1 MSVKIKLC
9 GMFRECDIDY
19 ANEAQPDYIGFVLE
33 FPKSHR
39 SIDRETALRLKKR
52 LSPEIKAVGV
62 FVDLP
67 ETACAEYANCGIID
81 LIQLHGNED
90 AEYIR
95 RLRQLTDAP
104 VIKAVKVRSADD
116 IANAQTLG
124 ADFLLLDNGTG
135 TGRSFDH
142 SLIGRAEIRQ
152 PFFLAGGLTPENLRQ
167 AALKVKPYCVDLSS
181 GIETDRI
188 KDREKM
194 LAAVKAVRGIDG
206 N

>member
-19 ANEAQPDYIGFVLE
+19 ANEARPDYIGFVLE

-39 SIDRETALRLKKR
+39 SIDRETALRLKER

-62 FVDLP
+62 FVNLP
-67 ETACAEYANCGIID
+67 ETACAEYAKCGIID
-81 LIQLHGNED
+81 MIQLHGNED

-116 IANAQTLG
+116 IAETQTLG

-142 SLIGRAEIRQ
+142 SLIDRAEIHQ

-167 AALKVKPYCVDLSS
+167 AALEIKPYCVDLSS
-181 GIETDRI
+181 GIETDRV

-194 LAAVKAVRGIDG
+194 LAAVRAVRCISVE
-206 N
+206 